1 MAGIYVRSDAG
12 TEFSPPS
19 RKRRI
24 CETNVDMDRIK
35 QESAH
40 LDSMG
45 ALSSPTAP
53 SGTLLERLSQL
64 EQHKYSPRGLAAD
77 WHSPSSPSSLFS
89 SPGTPSSLERRC
101 RSVKSVLLE
110 TEAKGTLVERIQRL
124 EKRISQHSID
134 VEKAFSSQRFSSS
147 RSEPRHGEFAH
158 VREDP
163 AHLESATHNGS
174 RSEVQETGNSQET
187 YGNNLEL
194 QAVFF
199 PIHKSREFEG
209 ILCGIKVLPTPNF
222 QWEKHGSS
230 TETKQLTE
238 HAATRVIDPKLEDEP
253 STPSP
258 TAEAETEGVPERSA
272 GATEDFEAESAG
284 KTMNDKNAVRISKF
298 EETPASEMSTST
310 DLASK
315 NVPTEALETEQVDEK
330 NVTDETKEQPSTKPT
345 VNLVQNEYRI
355 RKDGG
360 VAKDLIHFRSPDEPL
375 GKFET
380 DFVKVSS
387 PVPVKEKD
395 DKPNEQSQALALVTA
410 QVPEYAIPFLK
421 KEMRRKQSFK
431 HIRER
436 IQRFFGL
443 KEPGTSPTKD
453 ASRLHGFGSKETDSP
468 TKNTSRLHRFGSKET
483 RLVPKLGSTGS
494 HRFGSK
500 ETNSVTKGTSR
511 PHRFGSS
518 IL

>member
-1 MAGIYVRSDAG
+1 
-12 TEFSPPS
+12 
-19 RKRRI
+19 
-24 CETNVDMDRIK
+24 MDRIK

-45 ALSSPTAP
+45 ALSSPTTP

-187 YGNNLEL
+187 YGNNLE
-194 QAVFF
+194 
-199 PIHKSREFEG
+199 
-209 ILCGIKVLPTPNF
+209 VLPTPNF

-258 TAEAETEGVPERSA
+258 TAEAETEAVPERSA
-272 GATEDFEAESAG
+272 GATEDFEAESVG

>member
-187 YGNNLEL
+187 YGNNLE
-194 QAVFF
+194 
-199 PIHKSREFEG
+199 
-209 ILCGIKVLPTPNF
+209 VLPTPNF